1 MISKIIK
8 ILSLIVLSIVIS
20 CSIKEPVLPSWFLP
34 VNIPLS
40 QETFKLGEQF
50 IQDSTISPQGQD
62 SLLFISIGG
71 DLDSTGLSSDHLSI
85 SSQQRTESVSLDS
98 IELDSLNVINTDT
111 IKVADLLDL
120 TPLIGQTV
128 TIPDTIIDVPDIIG
142 LRSSDFRR
150 IHVLKGLIRLKIK
163 NTLPIPLGPNIG
175 FTVRNDTVN
184 TEQIAQ
190 VIIPDTIFPGQQG
203 EGSDQIDDGG
213 IDIYSPLGLKYQ
225 LQIAK
230 ETSFLV
236 TQELLDTAGFWIE
249 LSLENIRADEAT
261 IKLGKQHFNDKISIT
276 YEDENRLRTAEI
288 DSGTIQLHFTN
299 YLPVGSNINYTIP
312 DIGDGSQPLTGSL
325 TLPPAQ
331 DIEDGIDLRNLS
343 IENAENPGKFVDTII
358 VNISGTTMP
367 TSSFVTITS
376 SDSISVDAQTSKI
389 ILKSFEGFF
398 ALDTLEVPEFSEDSI
413 ADYGDFSKGVF
424 FQNAELELNI
434 VSEVSIENLFLEFDV
449 VGYHTDENG
458 ITTDSASLIISQMV
472 NSTGSP
478 GNPDN
483 IILSI
488 SGDSVT
494 NFLNI
499 LPTSIKGTGRVTL
512 EGEADIQKDSEVRGE
527 YLFSTPLRLII
538 NNLPPIEGTI
548 TTFVGKGDNTHYKG
562 ATEPLD
568 SNIVDLSD
576 ELESGNLELNIVNH
590 TPLEVEVRMLVSGD
604 LSRRDSVFYD
614 SPLNDSLEFEKSA
627 LVSAATINTIS
638 GFVTTSRTSTVSF
651 DLTKDQLQ
659 ILTKPPFRVGYEVK
673 LSDSPGVVA
682 LRSIDFVGAT
692 GVAKI
697 IVRDRGVKH
706 FVD

>member
-8 ILSLIVLSIVIS
+8 TLSIIVLSIVIS
-20 CSIKEPVLPSWFLP
+20 CTFKEPVLPSWLLP
-34 VNIPLS
+34 LNIPLS
-40 QETFKLGEQF
+40 QETFKLSEF
-50 IQDSTISPQGQD
+50 VNDSTIVAQGQD
-62 SLLFISIGG
+62 SLLFISIEG
-71 DLDSTGLSSDHLSI
+71 DLDSTGLSRDHLSI
-85 SSQQRTESVSLDS
+85 ASQQRTETILLDS
-98 IELDSLNVINTDT
+98 LELDSLNVINTDT

-128 TIPDTIIDVPDIIG
+128 TVPDTIIDMPDIVG

-150 IHVLKGLIRLKIK
+150 LHVLKGLIRLKIK
-163 NTLPIPLGPNIG
+163 NTLPFPIGPDIG
-175 FTVRNDTVN
+175 FTVKNDTVN
-184 TEQIAQ
+184 NEQIAQ
-190 VIIPDTIFPGQQG
+190 VIIPDTVFPGQQG
-203 EGSDQIDDGG
+203 EGSDQVGNGG
-213 IDIYSPLGLKYQ
+213 IDIYSPLGLEFQ

-261 IKLGKQHFNDKISIT
+261 VKLRKQKFNDKISIT

-288 DSGTIQLHFTN
+288 DSGTIQLHLIN
-299 YLPVGSNINYTIP
+299 YLPVGCNVNYTIP
-312 DIGDGSQPLTGSL
+312 DIRTEAQPLTGSL
-325 TLPPAQ
+325 TLLPAQ
-331 DIEDGIDLRNLS
+331 VLEEGIDLKNLS
-343 IENAENPGKFVDTII
+343 IENADNPGEFIDTII
-358 VNISGTTMP
+358 VDIAGTTLP
-367 TSSFVTITS
+367 TNGFVTITS
-376 SDSISVDAQTSKI
+376 RDSILVEAQTSRI
-389 ILKSFEGFF
+389 ILKSFKGFF

-434 VSEVSIENLFLEFDV
+434 TSEVSIENLFLEFDV
-449 VGYHTDENG
+449 LGYHADENG
-458 ITTDSASLIISQMV
+458 IMTDSASLSISQTV

-478 GNPDN
+478 GDPDN

-499 LPTSIKGTGRVTL
+499 LPTSIKGMGRITL
-512 EGEADIQKDSEVRGE
+512 EGEASITQNSKVWAG
-527 YLFSTPLRLII
+527 YLFSTPLRLIVS
-538 NNLPPIEGTI
+538 NLPPIEGTI
-548 TTFVGKGDNTHYKG
+548 TTFIGKGDNTPYEG
-562 ATEPLD
+562 ATAPLD

-576 ELESGNLELNIVNH
+576 ELESGNLELDIVNH
-590 TPLEVEVRMLVSGD
+590 TPSEVEVRMLVSGD
-604 LSRRDSVFYD
+604 LSRPDSAFYN
-614 SPLNDSLEFEKSA
+614 SSLNDSLEFEKSA
-627 LVSAATINTIS
+627 LVSAAAINMIS
-638 GFVTTSRTSTVSF
+638 GFVTTPQTSTVSF

-673 LSDSPGVVA
+673 LSDSPGVIA
-682 LRSIDFVGAT
+682 LRSIDFVRAT

-706 FVD
+706 FID

>member
-8 ILSLIVLSIVIS
+8 ILSLIVLLIVIS
-20 CSIKEPVLPSWFLP
+20 CSFKEPVLPSWLLP

-40 QETFKLGEQF
+40 QETFKLGKEF
-50 IQDSTISPQGQD
+50 GQDSTISPQGQD

-98 IELDSLNVINTDT
+98 IELDSLNVIDTDT

-128 TIPDTIIDVPDIIG
+128 TIPDTIIDVPDIVG

-163 NTLPIPLGPNIG
+163 NTLPIPLGPNMG
-175 FTVRNDTVN
+175 FTVRNDTIN

-203 EGSDQIDDGG
+203 EGSDQIDNGG

-312 DIGDGSQPLTGSL
+312 DIRDGSQPLTGSL

-331 DIEDGIDLRNLS
+331 DIEEGIDLKSKS
-343 IENAENPGKFVDTII
+343 IKNTENPGEFIDTIV
-358 VNISGTTMP
+358 VNISGTTIP
-367 TSSFVTITS
+367 TNSFVNITS
-376 SDSISVDAQTSKI
+376 SDSFSIEAQTSKI

-398 ALDTLEVPEFSEDSI
+398 ALDTLEVSEFSEDSI

-434 VSEVSIENLFLEFDV
+434 TSQLSIENLFLDFDI
-449 VGYHTDENG
+449 VGYHSNEDG
-458 ITTDSASLIISQMV
+458 ITTDSVSLSISRTV
-472 NSTGSP
+472 NSNGSP
-478 GNPDN
+478 ENPDN
-483 IILSI
+483 ITFSV
-488 SGDSVT
+488 SGDTVT

-512 EGEADIQKDSEVRGE
+512 EGEASISQNSEVRGR
-527 YLFSTPLRLII
+527 YLFSTPLRLQVS
-538 NNLPPIEGTI
+538 NLPPIEGTV
-548 TTFVGKGDNTHYKG
+548 TTFIEKEDNTPYEG
-562 ATEPLD
+562 ATAMLD
-568 SNIVDLSD
+568 EQVRDLGD
-576 ELESGNLELNIVNH
+576 QLEEGNLELDIVNH
-590 TPLEVEVRMLVSGD
+590 TPLGVEVRMLVSSD
-604 LSRRDSVFYD
+604 LSRPDSAFYD
-614 SPLNDSLEFEKSA
+614 STLNDSLEFEKSKY
-627 LVSAATINTIS
+627 VSAAAVNPAT
-638 GFVTTSRTSTVSF
+638 GFVSTQTTSTVTF
-651 DLTKDQLQ
+651 NLTKEQIR
-659 ILTKPPFRVGYEVK
+659 ILTEPPFKVGYEVK
-673 LSDSPGVVA
+673 ISDSQGVVA
-682 LRSIDFVGAT
+682 LRSSDFVKALGL
-692 GVAKI
+692 AKI
-697 IVRDRGVKH
+697 IVKVEDK
-706 FVD
+706 